1 MRKNVHNE
9 FLSSRGSEGTTTKP
23 DSLDLEQEH
32 EHTSGFWTHRS
43 SVISVTDSARGS
55 SVLEAGSPTESVR
68 DFLMQKRSSLTHTP
82 DVVRVLQKLEAQHAG
97 AGDVHEFQ
105 KVKNE
110 LKHVDEDGVT
120 YLQLER
126 ISQLAN
132 FSNINSETFESEQ
145 ETMTEVDTSSRNVV
159 VNMMP
164 APIKPFSGAPE
175 NEIGA
180 VEEKK
185 VEPKANAQPKAP
197 AVTAGR
203 KKQSSTTTG
212 PASGPSTKGV
222 ASNKISRAAQPP
234 KAAKSGEGT
243 LQSPNLI
250 QLLKPA
256 AQNGT
261 DKPTSSPGDGS
272 LETPNLLKEVNGVAR
287 RMSSKV
293 AASKKNPE
301 KRLSSPAQMQGGG
314 VATRRHVPR
323 PTPPSQQERRSK
335 SPDKIQQQPTS
346 LPPLSHLN
354 NASSEANK
362 GRKQSNTSVTSVKST
377 HSDQEQRRAS
387 FKPTESNVKGGFLAP
402 TKAWLSLRGENV
414 SLNSRSPSPGSKLSI
429 DQSKERSMSPKRKL
443 RESSAESDSQSRKS
457 VSFGLKERRTVGKDP
472 ALPTVRRSSSL
483 RASSETAGKRTRVLK
498 KASMENLTTQNGV
511 NEVVKAKKEHSLT
524 RTSKERVSVR
534 QTSRSK
540 ESLNRN
546 GDAKPGG
553 SSRDVSKENT
563 KLSAVK
569 RSSSLRK
576 DPSKETT
583 KKEAGPNNGLSEK
596 EAKGSNLRKRNA
608 SKENGGSQTSS
619 SALANGVGSSGP
631 GHGHRSNN
639 GTAPESIPP
648 KESTSIENG
657 HLETVDKCA
666 KVTKTSSAKS
676 ESQRKEARSIK
687 NETNKTKNATTET
700 AAKSEVTET
709 AKTTIS
715 SSTVSAVSRTST
727 ERRSSESKAM
737 SKSSLASMSQMK
749 MMERGKSSSSS
760 ETTLLETSSQTETS
774 TSSSK
779 AVKEICET
787 GRKTSSSNRVTSTNN
802 AIVAS
807 STTSCVRAEGSTPR
821 ADLLRTT
828 MVVRFRPGQPNQQV
842 GSVP

>member
-1 MRKNVHNE
+1 MFPPLIDHQSIAE
-9 FLSSRGSEGTTTKP
+9 YI
-23 DSLDLEQEH
+23 Q
-32 EHTSGFWTHRS
+32 
-43 SVISVTDSARGS
+43 
-55 SVLEAGSPTESVR
+55 
-68 DFLMQKRSSLTHTP
+68 
-82 DVVRVLQKLEAQHAG
+82 
-97 AGDVHEFQ
+97 
-105 KVKNE
+105 VKNE
-110 LKHVDEDGVT
+110 LKHVDEDGAT

-145 ETMTEVDTSSRNVV
+145 ETVTEVDTSSRNVV

-175 NEIGA
+175 NESGA
-180 VEEKK
+180 FEEKK

-212 PASGPSTKGV
+212 PASGPSTRGV
-222 ASNKISRAAQPP
+222 ASKKISGAAQPP

-323 PTPPSQQERRSK
+323 PAPPSQHERRSK

-362 GRKQSNTSVTSVKST
+362 GRKQSNASVTSVKST

-387 FKPTESNVKGGFLAP
+387 FKPPESNVKGGFLAP

-429 DQSKERSMSPKRKL
+429 DLSKERSMSPKRKL

-457 VSFGLKERRTVGKDP
+457 VSFGLKERRAIGKDP
-472 ALPTVRRSSSL
+472 ALPAVRRSSSL
-483 RASSETAGKRTRVLK
+483 RASSEAGKRTRVLK

-511 NEVVKAKKEHSLT
+511 NEPSKAKKETSLS

-540 ESLNRN
+540 EALNLNRE
-546 GDAKPGG
+546 AKPGG
-553 SSRDVSKENT
+553 PSRDVSKENT

-569 RSSSLRK
+569 RSSSLRR
-576 DPSKETT
+576 DSSKETT
-583 KKEAGPNNGLSEK
+583 KKETGTNNGLSEK

-608 SKENGGSQTSS
+608 SKENGGSKTSS
-619 SALANGVGSSGP
+619 NGAALANGVGTS
-631 GHGHRSNN
+631 GHRSN
-639 GTAPESIPP
+639 GTATESIPP

-657 HLETVDKCA
+657 HLESVDKSA
-666 KVTKTSSAKS
+666 KVTKNSSAKS
-676 ESQRKEARSIK
+676 ESQRKEASSIK

-700 AAKSEVTET
+700 ATKSEVTET

-715 SSTVSAVSRTST
+715 SSTVSGEILIDNQ
-727 ERRSSESKAM
+727 ERC
-737 SKSSLASMSQMK
+737 L
-749 MMERGKSSSSS
+749 
-760 ETTLLETSSQTETS
+760 
-774 TSSSK
+774 
-779 AVKEICET
+779 
-787 GRKTSSSNRVTSTNN
+787 
-802 AIVAS
+802 
-807 STTSCVRAEGSTPR
+807 
-821 ADLLRTT
+821 
-828 MVVRFRPGQPNQQV
+828 
-842 GSVP
+842 

>member
-1 MRKNVHNE
+1 M
-9 FLSSRGSEGTTTKP
+9 FP
-23 DSLDLEQEH
+23 SLIDHQ
-32 EHTSGFWTHRS
+32 SF
-43 SVISVTDSARGS
+43 VAYI
-55 SVLEAGSPTESVR
+55 
-68 DFLMQKRSSLTHTP
+68 Q
-82 DVVRVLQKLEAQHAG
+82 
-97 AGDVHEFQ
+97 
-105 KVKNE
+105 VKNE
-110 LKHVDEDGVT
+110 LKHVDEDGAT

-132 FSNINSETFESEQ
+132 FSNINTFESEQ
-145 ETMTEVDTSSRNVV
+145 GTVTEVDTSSRNVV

-175 NEIGA
+175 NESSA

-185 VEPKANAQPKAP
+185 VKANAPAKAP

-212 PASGPSTKGV
+212 PSSKGV
-222 ASNKISRAAQPP
+222 ASKKISTAAQPP

-293 AASKKNPE
+293 AAAKKNPE
-301 KRLSSPAQMQGGG
+301 KRLSSPAQMQGG

-335 SPDKIQQQPTS
+335 SPDKIQQQSAS

-354 NASSEANK
+354 NASSEAHK
-362 GRKQSNTSVTSVKST
+362 GRKQSNASVTSVKST

-429 DQSKERSMSPKRKL
+429 DLSKERSMSPKRKL
-443 RESSAESDSQSRKS
+443 RESSTESDSQSRKS
-457 VSFGLKERRTVGKDP
+457 VSFGLKDRRAIGKDP
-472 ALPTVRRSSSL
+472 GLPTVRRSSSL
-483 RASSETAGKRTRVLK
+483 RASSEAGKRTRVLK

-511 NEVVKAKKEHSLT
+511 NEVSKAKKEG
-524 RTSKERVSVR
+524 VSVR

-546 GDAKPGG
+546 GEAKPGAP
-553 SSRDVSKENT
+553 SRDVSKENN
-563 KLSAVK
+563 KVSAVK
-569 RSSSLRK
+569 RSSSLRR
-576 DPSKETT
+576 DSSKETKT
-583 KKEAGPNNGLSEK
+583 KKEASTNNGMSEK
-596 EAKGSNLRKRNA
+596 EAKESNLRKRNG
-608 SKENGGSQTSS
+608 SKENGGSKTNSN
-619 SALANGVGSSGP
+619 ALLNGLALS
-631 GHGHRSNN
+631 GHRSN
-639 GTAPESIPP
+639 GTAQESDKPIPP
-648 KESTSIENG
+648 KESTTSSENG
-657 HLETVDKCA
+657 QLEAVDKSA

-676 ESQRKEARSIK
+676 ESQRKETGIIK

-700 AAKSEVTET
+700 ATKSEVTET

-715 SSTVSAVSRTST
+715 SSTVSGEILIDNQERSVGCVGIIVVDVACGRFKPPAWLSPNWVALACLRAVCGG
-727 ERRSSESKAM
+727 RRIGPSDHIGPTH
-737 SKSSLASMSQMK
+737 LT
-749 MMERGKSSSSS
+749 GW
-760 ETTLLETSSQTETS
+760 LPL
-774 TSSSK
+774 
-779 AVKEICET
+779 VLICY
-787 GRKTSSSNRVTSTNN
+787 
-802 AIVAS
+802 
-807 STTSCVRAEGSTPR
+807 PR
-821 ADLLRTT
+821 PSAR
-828 MVVRFRPGQPNQQV
+828 RYKIPNI
-842 GSVP
+842 

>member
-1 MRKNVHNE
+1 M
-9 FLSSRGSEGTTTKP
+9 
-23 DSLDLEQEH
+23 
-32 EHTSGFWTHRS
+32 
-43 SVISVTDSARGS
+43 
-55 SVLEAGSPTESVR
+55 
-68 DFLMQKRSSLTHTP
+68 
-82 DVVRVLQKLEAQHAG
+82 
-97 AGDVHEFQ
+97 
-105 KVKNE
+105 KNE
-110 LKHVDEDGVT
+110 LKHVDEEGAT

-145 ETMTEVDTSSRNVV
+145 ETVTEVDTSSRNVV

-164 APIKPFSGAPE
+164 APLKPFIGAPE
-175 NEIGA
+175 NESSA

-185 VEPKANAQPKAP
+185 LGPKANAQPKAP

-203 KKQSSTTTG
+203 KKQSSTTTV
-212 PASGPSTKGV
+212 SG
-222 ASNKISRAAQPP
+222 ASNCTSNRGFSNKKTSGA
-234 KAAKSGEGT
+234 KVAKSGEGTT

-323 PTPPSQQERRSK
+323 PAPPSQHERRSK
-335 SPDKIQQQPTS
+335 SPDKIQQQTTS

-354 NASSEANK
+354 NASSEGHK
-362 GRKQSNTSVTSVKST
+362 GRKQSNASVTSVKST

-387 FKPTESNVKGGFLAP
+387 FKPPESNVKGGFLAP

-429 DQSKERSMSPKRKL
+429 DLSKERSMSPKRKL
-443 RESSAESDSQSRKS
+443 RESSAESDGQSRKS
-457 VSFGLKERRTVGKDP
+457 VSFGLKERRAIGKDP
-472 ALPTVRRSSSL
+472 ALPAVRRSSSL
-483 RASSETAGKRTRVLK
+483 RASSEAGKRTRVLK

-511 NEVVKAKKEHSLT
+511 NEASKAKKETSLS

-540 ESLNRN
+540 EALNLNRE
-546 GDAKPGG
+546 AKPGG
-553 SSRDVSKENT
+553 PSRDVSKENT

-569 RSSSLRK
+569 RSSSLRR
-576 DPSKETT
+576 DSSKETT
-583 KKEAGPNNGLSEK
+583 KEETGTNNGLSEK

-608 SKENGGSQTSS
+608 SKENGGSKTSS
-619 SALANGVGSSGP
+619 NGAALANGVGTS
-631 GHGHRSNN
+631 GHRSN
-639 GTAPESIPP
+639 GTATESIPQ

-657 HLETVDKCA
+657 HLESVDKSA
-666 KVTKTSSAKS
+666 KVTKNSSAKS
-676 ESQRKEARSIK
+676 ESQRKEASSIK

-700 AAKSEVTET
+700 ATKSEVTET

-715 SSTVSAVSRTST
+715 SSTVSGEILIDNQ
-727 ERRSSESKAM
+727 ERC
-737 SKSSLASMSQMK
+737 L
-749 MMERGKSSSSS
+749 
-760 ETTLLETSSQTETS
+760 
-774 TSSSK
+774 
-779 AVKEICET
+779 
-787 GRKTSSSNRVTSTNN
+787 
-802 AIVAS
+802 
-807 STTSCVRAEGSTPR
+807 
-821 ADLLRTT
+821 
-828 MVVRFRPGQPNQQV
+828 
-842 GSVP
+842 